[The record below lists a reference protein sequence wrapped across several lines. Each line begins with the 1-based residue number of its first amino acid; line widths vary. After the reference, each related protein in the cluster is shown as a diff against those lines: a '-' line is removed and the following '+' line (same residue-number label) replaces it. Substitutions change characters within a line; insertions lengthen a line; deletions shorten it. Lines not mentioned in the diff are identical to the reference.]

1 MKKKILCL
9 LIAIVMVLS
18 MAACGSQPASEG
30 ANANAAPAS
39 TSGKTYTWVMQS
51 HAGTTYENWA
61 LYEEFVENVKAA
73 TGGRLTIELYQSGSV
88 CEQGDMVT
96 SCQDGI
102 LDCMAYSMGNGVGV
116 FGDIAYLMG
125 ASGSPAGLNPD
136 VFMAWSSYEGEELMA
151 KVIDKYNMVLAG
163 VPFCTFAE
171 CFCMSNTVM
180 DTLDSFKGITF
191 RTNGMWATM
200 LTEIGANVVTI
211 SGGDIYSSFEKGVM
225 DAFEYQGPIGNYNA
239 GFYEICKYAALP
251 GIHSTLAA
259 DLFIVNPD
267 SWNEIGPE
275 LQAIVK
281 ACINDMASKSL
292 GYAAVKNV
300 EALDML
306 EEKGIEYYYLSD
318 EFMEEIVQLAADI
331 HEKNCA
337 ADETYAEIFNSQK
350 EFYYNW
356 NKAFT
361 LQPTGFSVYDIIG

>member
-1 MKKKILCL
+1 MKKKILRL

-136 VFMAWSSYEGEELMA
+136 GLWLGPLMRVRSSWQRSLISTIWFLPVFR
-151 KVIDKYNMVLAG
+151 
-163 VPFCTFAE
+163 FA
-171 CFCMSNTVM
+171 
-180 DTLDSFKGITF
+180 
-191 RTNGMWATM
+191 
-200 LTEIGANVVTI
+200 
-211 SGGDIYSSFEKGVM
+211 
-225 DAFEYQGPIGNYNA
+225 P
-239 GFYEICKYAALP
+239 
-251 GIHSTLAA
+251 
-259 DLFIVNPD
+259 
-267 SWNEIGPE
+267 
-275 LQAIVK
+275 LQSVS
-281 ACINDMASKSL
+281 AC
-292 GYAAVKNV
+292 
-300 EALDML
+300 
-306 EEKGIEYYYLSD
+306 
-318 EFMEEIVQLAADI
+318 
-331 HEKNCA
+331 
-337 ADETYAEIFNSQK
+337 
-350 EFYYNW
+350 
-356 NKAFT
+356 
-361 LQPTGFSVYDIIG
+361 PTP